1 MAKKQTELP
10 GTRRD
15 DEPEP
20 QKPIRALD
28 DACEALEKAR
38 GKATRAGQAVIEAK
52 KAAQAVMLEHKIA
65 EYEYESSDGVLKKI
79 FSKTQVATCKVKVA
93 KKSDDDTDDGDVE

>member
-65 EYEYESSDGVLKKI
+65 EYEYESSDGVLQDVFRENTLKKRK
-79 FSKTQVATCKVKVA
+79 SKLNP
-93 KKSDDDTDDGDVE
+93 KKSKKGDE